1 MQKMNYY
8 NYITHLY
15 IDVKTMNYRVNFL
28 LGMTVFA
35 INFETKLENLL
46 RKSITLVMTIFCSLR
61 EGYCTS
67 GVTTIPCKALT

>member
-1 MQKMNYY
+1 MKYY

-15 IDVKTMNYRVNFL
+15 IDVKTMNYRVNFH

-35 INFETKLENLL
+35 INFEIKLKNLL
-46 RKSITLVMTIFCSLR
+46 RKSITLVMTIFCSSS

-67 GVTTIPCKALT
+67 GVTTIPCKAFT